1 MLIRTFK
8 AFYKT
13 TLNFF
18 FIARLGHFPYF
29 YLMILITGATGLVGF
44 HLMQL
49 LSKEA
54 TPIRALYRSEA
65 KKDHI
70 KNLFE
75 AQNQLH
81 IFKQIDWFQADLLD
95 IPSLELAFQDIT
107 QVYHCAALVS
117 FEPKDHTDL
126 YKNNIV
132 GTANVVNLC
141 LAFGVEKLCH
151 VSSIATL
158 GNRTEH
164 QLCITEET
172 ERNNELHYSD
182 YSISKYGAELEV
194 WRGYQEGLPIVIVNP
209 GVIFGAG
216 FKKSGSSLFFTKIKK
231 GLPFYTKGKIGI
243 VAVEDVVKAM
253 YLLMNSPISGER
265 FILVAED
272 LTYQQL
278 FCILAKAFNIQ
289 PPKWHASKVLTAV
302 IWRLDWIFSTLF
314 FTRRKLTK
322 VAAQSLHNE
331 EFHSSEKIKK
341 NIPFF

>member
-1 MLIRTFK
+1 M
-8 AFYKT
+8 
-13 TLNFF
+13 
-18 FIARLGHFPYF
+18 
-29 YLMILITGATGLVGF
+29 
-44 HLMQL
+44 
-49 LSKEA
+49 
-54 TPIRALYRSEA
+54 
-65 KKDHI
+65 
-70 KNLFE
+70 
-75 AQNQLH
+75 
-81 IFKQIDWFQADLLD
+81 
-95 IPSLELAFQDIT
+95 
-107 QVYHCAALVS
+107 
-117 FEPKDHTDL
+117 
-126 YKNNIV
+126 
-132 GTANVVNLC
+132 
-141 LAFGVEKLCH
+141 AFGVEKLCH

-209 GVIFGAG
+209 GVILALDSKNQAAVYSLLKSKG
-216 FKKSGSSLFFTKIKK
+216 FT
-231 GLPFYTKGKIGI
+231 FYTKGKIGI

-314 FTRRKLTK
+314 L
-322 VAAQSLHNE
+322 LE
-331 EFHSSEKIKK
+331 E
-341 NIPFF
+341 N